1 MNVNDYTYHLSD
13 RFVLLFIAFIGLL
26 GTSYILMNGEITRSA
41 LHIDSFS
48 VGIHEK
54 TKTVI
59 NLQDT
64 PLKISESEKSKAL
77 QNNAEFLNMEHIE
90 IQQAFMKNSILVQK

>member
-1 MNVNDYTYHLSD
+1 
-13 RFVLLFIAFIGLL
+13 
-26 GTSYILMNGEITRSA
+26 MNGEITRSA

-59 NLQDT
+59 NLQET
-64 PLKISESEKSKAL
+64 PLKISVSEKSSAI
-77 QNNAEFLNMEHIE
+77 QNNAELLSSEPIE
-90 IQQAFMKNSILVQK
+90 IQQAFVKNSILVQK